1 VLESPFFGRATQR
14 VALGERYVRA
24 RQGHVQVVV
33 LAGEAGSGKTRLAS
47 EFLVVSCAPFTIRAP
62 R

>member
-1 VLESPFFGRATQR
+1 
-14 VALGERYVRA
+14 
-24 RQGHVQVVV
+24 VQVVV

-47 EFLVVSCAPFTIRAP
+47 EFLVVSYAPLTIRAP